1 MNNDKKN
8 SEFEIKVFRL
18 NQVSKIQNNP
28 IKPEP
33 KDENKIVTFKNNT
46 RIILASI
53 ENSSLENYYCWNGNY
68 YQIASSFGLFYFIS
82 LKNIH

>member
-28 IKPEP
+28 IKPEA
-33 KDENKIVTFKNNT
+33 KDENKIVTFKNNM
-46 RIILASI
+46 RIILSSI

-68 YQIASSFGLFYFIS
+68 YQIASSFGYFKYS
-82 LKNIH
+82 FMKVD

>member
-53 ENSSLENYYCWNGNY
+53 ESSSLENYYCWNGNY
-68 YQIASSFGLFYFIS
+68 YQIASSFGLS
-82 LKNIH
+82 